1 MTFRTVLF
9 CCVLYAFA
17 TASAQQPSGR
27 VDLDLM
33 AAIPGS
39 QLVAGRVAFTA
50 TEASCP
56 HEFGTLRFRSD
67 GGIAHLKAFG
77 LLSTAEGRWGT
88 TLLDDKT
95 YRHRVATDTCRV
107 DVDFGEEV
115 RRDNVWMPVLLPRM
129 LRPSLSAEG
138 RGEAERQYR
147 DSFRYRQYPVPPAQ
161 FGRYKDALS
170 ARAAMGSL
178 RQGVNGTMSEGLVFD
193 GDQPCFDAVGD
204 YLIDSRGVAPQF
216 VTNLPGELNRFV
228 MERVDIDDDHSR
240 LYLTHGDCRFEIT
253 IRASVLA
260 RDQWV
265 PRSIAPFIP
274 GTVTIQCPACRDRR
288 REREVE

>member
-1 MTFRTVLF
+1 
-9 CCVLYAFA
+9 
-17 TASAQQPSGR
+17 
-27 VDLDLM
+27 M

-50 TEASCP
+50 TDAACP

-77 LLSTAEGRWGT
+77 LLSSAEGRWGT

-115 RRDNVWMPVLLPRM
+115 RRDNIWTPVLLPRM
-129 LRPSLSAEG
+129 LRPSLSAEE
-138 RGEAERQYR
+138 RSEAERQYKE
-147 DSFRYRQYPVPPAQ
+147 SFRYRQYPVPLAQ

-178 RQGVNGTMSEGLVFD
+178 RQGVSGTMSEGLAFD
-193 GDQPCFDAVGD
+193 GEQPCFDAVGD
-204 YLIDSRGVAPQF
+204 YLIDSRGVALQF